1 MLDKLVIHLKNIIFF
16 KLVMYL
22 ICIILFIALIPKFQN
37 QLTKSLVR
45 KAKSEILLNKS
56 ITQLE
61 SITQFEKNIYDSNLK
76 YNDLVAN
83 SNQKSCDTRM
93 ELLKNL
99 NLVSQK
105 YLLHELIKAKIT
117 RIFEIASIKN
127 KNGEVK
133 LHQYEVVINFAV
145 NTSNDVLNL
154 IDEINSFLP
163 KGSNIVSTQI
173 KILRVLTPATIKE
186 LSTSGSPSLIDV
198 SIKVLLR
205 EIMYEK

>member
-1 MLDKLVIHLKNIIFF
+1 MLDKLVIHIKNIIFF

-22 ICIILFIALIPKFQN
+22 IFIILFIALIPKFQN

-61 SITQFEKNIYDSNLK
+61 SITQFEKNIYDTNLK

-83 SNQKSCDTRM
+83 SNQKSCDTRT

-105 YLLHELIKAKIT
+105 YLLHEPIKAKIT
-117 RIFEIASIKN
+117 RIFEIASIQN
-127 KNGEVK
+127 KNSEVK

-186 LSTSGSPSLIDV
+186 LSTAGSPNP
-198 SIKVLLR
+198 
-205 EIMYEK
+205 Y